1 MAKGVNTKQIGPGFA
16 RAMFQANSFNPEKR
30 TATLVVATDAP
41 YGRSGWEEDYDEVLD
56 MASTSVRMGRMSNGG
71 APVLNNH
78 RVYGGVESILGVVES
93 ARIEGN
99 QILAEVRFSE
109 REEIA
114 GIVKD
119 IESGIIRNVSVG
131 YKVFKYVREPKG
143 EGMKPTY
150 RAVDWEPYEVSMVTV
165 PADPSAGVRSEN
177 FEKNDVVVENNPDTP
192 AGQSGVNSENVMKRE
207 QIIALLE
214 KRGVTVPEAATD
226 EQLTEM
232 LERAMETTPAPAP
245 TPAAAPNAGEDAV
258 KAERQR
264 VKEINAAVRAA
275 GLGSNV
281 AEDLIERGVSVDAAR
296 AEVLAKLAANQ
307 PTNEIGG
314 QRNLTV
320 GKEQKDKVRS
330 AMTDALVLRANSS
343 LEAGMKPEQVAS
355 AREFRGLT
363 MVEMAARSLQENGV
377 ETRGMSRREIAE
389 LALGSVQRAY
399 HTSSDFPLL
408 LQDTFNRTL
417 RAAYEMKPR
426 TFQSWARRTT
436 VPDFREISRV
446 QLSGLVGDFDEVVES
461 AEYKAGTFD
470 TAREKYRVAKY
481 GKLVNVSWEMLV
493 NDDLDA
499 FSRTPMAIANK
510 AYQKQSDL
518 VYSVLINNPVMGDGV
533 QLFNAASHFNYVSTG
548 SALSETTLRNA
559 ITAMRKQKDP
569 NGDFINVEPSF
580 LIVGPENEFLAY
592 KLTSTN
598 YVPAKQSD
606 VSIPTITGLQ
616 VIVEPRITDH
626 AFILAANPGQIDTVE
641 YAFLDGEPEIYTE
654 QKTGFDVDG
663 LQIKAR
669 MIFGVKAIDW
679 RGLYKNNGAAPTP

>member
-1 MAKGVNTKQIGPGFA
+1 MSKVLHRA
-16 RAMFQANSFNPEKR
+16 RAFFQP
-30 TATLVVATDAP
+30 ATLNEESRTVDVVFATDTPVLRYSWA
-41 YGRSGWEEDYDEVLD
+41 REELYYEVLD
-56 MASTSVRMGRMSNGG
+56 MNGADLSRAVKG
-71 APVLNNH
+71 LPVLDNH
-78 RVYGGVESILGVVES
+78 RSYGSVKDVVIGRAVNIRKENNTYV
-93 ARIEGN
+93 AT
-99 QILAEVRFSE
+99 VRFS
-109 REEIA
+109 RR
-114 GIVKD
+114 GNVQDMMTD
-119 IESGIIRNVSVG
+119 IRDGIITDISFG
-131 YKVFKYVREPKG
+131 YSIEEVERMEKVDGEKYRKVVVRKWI
-143 EGMKPTY
+143 PT
-150 RAVDWEPYEVSMVTV
+150 EVSFVSI
-165 PADPSAGVRSEN
+165 PADPRAGVRSEVDGPDLLDMA
-177 FEKNDVVVENNPDTP
+177 ERNNPDTP
-192 AGQSGVNSENVMKRE
+192 AGESGVNSENVMKRE
-207 QIIALLE
+207 QIIALLQ

-245 TPAAAPNAGEDAV
+245 TPAAAPNASEDAV
-258 KAERQR
+258 KGERQR

-296 AEVLAKLAANQ
+296 AEVLAKLAENQ
-307 PTNEIGG
+307 LTNEIGG
-314 QRNLTV
+314 QRSLNV
-320 GKEQKDKVRS
+320 GREQKEKVRS

-343 LEAGMKPEQVAS
+343 LEAGMKPEQVAA

-377 ETRGMSRREIAE
+377 DTRGMSRREIAE

-470 TAREKYRVAKY
+470 TSREKYRVAKY
-481 GKLVNVSWEMLV
+481 GKLVNISWEMLV

-518 VYSVLINNPVMGDGV
+518 VYSVLINNPVMSDGV
-533 QLFNAASHFNYVSTG
+533 PLFNAASHFNHVSTG
-548 SALSETTLRNA
+548 TALSEASLRSA

-569 NGDFINVEPSF
+569 NGDFINVAPSF

-592 KLTSTN
+592 KLTSAN
-598 YVPAKQSD
+598 YVPANQTD

-616 VIVEPRITDH
+616 VIVEPRITDY
-626 AFILAANPGQIDTVE
+626 AFILAASPGQIDTVE

>member
-1 MAKGVNTKQIGPGFA
+1 MSKVLHHA
-16 RAMFQANSFNPEKR
+16 RAMFQP
-30 TATLVVATDAP
+30 ATLNEESRTVDVVFATDTPVLRYSWA
-41 YGRSGWEEDYDEVLD
+41 REELYHEVLD
-56 MASTSVRMGRMSNGG
+56 MNGADLSRAVKG
-71 APVLNNH
+71 LPVLDNH
-78 RVYGGVESILGVVES
+78 RSYGSVKDTVIG
-93 ARIEGN
+93 R
-99 QILAEVRFSE
+99 AENIRKENNTYVATVRFSKRGNVQEMVTDIRDGILTDISFGYSIDEVE
-109 REEIA
+109 RMEKMDGE
-114 GIVKD
+114 KY
-119 IESGIIRNVSVG
+119 R
-131 YKVFKYVREPKG
+131 KVMVRKWT
-143 EGMKPTY
+143 PT
-150 RAVDWEPYEVSMVTV
+150 EVSFVSI
-165 PADPSAGVRSEN
+165 PADPRAGVRSEGDGPDLLDMA
-177 FEKNDVVVENNPDTP
+177 ERNNPDTP
-192 AGQSGVNSENVMKRE
+192 AGQSGVNSDDVMKRE

-214 KRGVTVPEAATD
+214 KRGVTVPADATD
-226 EQLTEM
+226 EQLTQM
-232 LERAMETTPAPAP
+232 LERAMEPTPAPAP
-245 TPAAAPNAGEDAV
+245 APAATPNAGEDAV

-314 QRNLTV
+314 QRSLNV
-320 GKEQKDKVRS
+320 GKEQKEKVRS

-417 RAAYEMKPR
+417 RAAYDMKPR

-461 AEYKAGTFD
+461 AEYKAGTFE

-481 GKLVNVSWEMLV
+481 GKLVPVSWEMLV

-533 QLFNAASHFNYVSTG
+533 QLFNAASHFNHVSSGT
-548 SALSETTLRNA
+548 ALSETTLRNA

-598 YVPAKQSD
+598 YVPARQSD

-626 AFILAANPGQIDTVE
+626 AFILAASPGQIDTVE